1 MNKQQGM
8 TLLEMLVAVTISLL
22 LMSGVLAIMSTTKKT
37 SALQNELSR
46 LQEDA
51 RFLMEDLSYNVR
63 MAGYYGCSGVIQG
76 QFTRPPSISV
86 QNNQTVKDVD
96 GKGISKSTPISD
108 ILTVS
113 HFAVHGRLRLNY
125 PNAEEVAQ
133 TSQYLGDL
141 TESTPPDPPG
151 CVSSVESPPIPLEA
165 WCKGTATDINLCQQI
180 VSEKNHINTQR
191 CNKGEFSP
199 KASHFVLHADSAL
212 PKAEDSI
219 VVTDCGGADFYG
231 VASSTEGSPPF
242 ITVTPNSTKCAN
254 RLCRNYS
261 WPIEIF
267 HIPKI
272 DGKPTLEERLQVTYE
287 VKAIDKNGD
296 GKASDD
302 VDGYALF
309 RNDELFI
316 EGVQA
321 LQIRYGID
329 TNTDGIV
336 DQYVEADGTS
346 IGSIIAVRVNILM
359 RTANKRFDLT
369 GATNRE
375 FTLDPNIEVFNPSA
389 DSHIEEEEGYRH
401 RLLTMTIRVRNS

>member
-63 MAGYYGCSGVIQG
+63 MAGYFGCSGVVQG
-76 QFTRPPSISV
+76 FKNPDPLFV
-86 QNNQTVKDVD
+86 KNNQSVKDIN
-96 GKGISKSTPISD
+96 GKSISKSTPPSD

-113 HFAVHGRLRLNY
+113 HLAVHARLRLNY
-125 PNAEEVAQ
+125 PSAEEVAK
-133 TSQYLGDL
+133 TDIYLGNL
-141 TESTPPDPPG
+141 AESTPPDPPG
-151 CVSSVESPPIPLEA
+151 CVSSADSPSVALEA
-165 WCKGTATDINLCQQI
+165 WCKGTATEVNLCQQVI
-180 VSEKNHINTQR
+180 AEKNHINTQR
-191 CNKGEFSP
+191 CNKDEFSVN
-199 KASHFVLHADSAL
+199 ASHFVLHPDSVL
-212 PKAEDSI
+212 PKAKDSVI
-219 VVTDCGGADFYG
+219 VADCTYGDIYG
-231 VASSTEGSPPF
+231 VASATVGSPPF
-242 ITVTPNSTKCAN
+242 ITVTPNSIDCNN

-261 WPIEIF
+261 WPVEIF

-272 DGKPTLEERLQVTYE
+272 DGKPSLEERLQVTYE
-287 VKAIDKNGD
+287 VKAVDKDGD
-296 GKASDD
+296 GKASGD
-302 VDGYALF
+302 VDGFALF

-329 TNTDGIV
+329 TNSDSVI
-336 DQYVEADGTS
+336 DRYVEADGTS

-359 RTANKRFDLT
+359 RTVNKRFDLT
-369 GATNRE
+369 GATNRD
-375 FTLDPNIEVFNPSA
+375 FKLDTGIVFNPS
-389 DSHIEEEEGYRH
+389 DNLDDEEGYRH